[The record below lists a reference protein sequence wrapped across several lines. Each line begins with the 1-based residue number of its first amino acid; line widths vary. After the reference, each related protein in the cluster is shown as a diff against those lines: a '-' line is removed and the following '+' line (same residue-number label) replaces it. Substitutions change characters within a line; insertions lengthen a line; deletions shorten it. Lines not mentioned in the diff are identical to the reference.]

1 MSVRFLFLFLI
12 FNLALAQFDW
22 VDDGAPIRQGQ
33 HIEWQRSAGDGQIGE
48 IIFAWS
54 DTRDSMRDV
63 YVQKIDAQG
72 NKLWGE
78 KGIAVTTAYGR
89 QEDPLLVG
97 DDNGGAFIV
106 WIDYRNEPDT
116 KGDVYAQ
123 HVLSDGSLVWSL
135 EGQPIV
141 VKDGSQRSPNMCKDG
156 NGGAYII
163 WKDFTLG
170 QYEHVYATH
179 ISSDNEIINPGEGVP
194 IMTNDSHHNGI
205 SLEIAGLGEAAMAW
219 VDDRNGNL
227 DIFGQRMV
235 ADHDN
240 NTINTLWST
249 VEEGG
254 KAICDAEGDQNYAK
268 ITYAAGCCGTEGITA
283 TTWQDD
289 RNQNFD
295 IYMQY
300 LWVDGNPYF
309 QDYPQGLPLTEGL
322 SSSQTKPRVK
332 ADDSGAYVIWYSDQN
347 GNSDIYAQKIIA
359 SQEDPVQ
366 WSINGEPICI
376 ADDAQTGARLSVS
389 GDGGAYFTWQ
399 DDRNGGDEAD
409 VYVQHINAENLST
422 MPANGLI
429 ISNAALIQKSPVVR
443 KDGNG
448 SAFIIWEDGRS
459 GSGGIYTQHLN
470 GQGDFTLANNGMEIY
485 YGVDGKSDNIKSE
498 RINDDEILLYWED
511 RENGVNSTYNFGKI
525 ISNDYG
531 ISYDNA
537 ISVPN
542 TSLSLNPAQLNAE
555 VKKVGNNLFMGFLQD
570 NYQASS
576 DPFEGYSQYF
586 QILDLPEL
594 NLQGDNYGTWLNPTD
609 FFQYDFISEFGRD
622 LDLLVNEDNTLFYFT
637 SLSEFFAGPDIYV
650 RKVGIDGTIYWDAP
664 KNLTNDPSSDNFV
677 RNVFNSPN
685 GGAFIVF
692 DKIGSGNY
700 SNITIMNS
708 DGVNAQGF
716 PKRVCD
722 VESNQFIEDAVDTGD
737 GIFVVWRDNRQEGGS
752 DIYGQYFD
760 YSGNLLGASDG
771 ISIAS
776 YGNDQTNAKISYHD
790 ELNEILVCWED
801 YSNGQDYDL
810 FCNTVNLT
818 SLEVN
823 TNADGS
829 PLYLI
834 ADGQGDQI
842 NVYTYKALNGNY
854 MIAWEDSRNNSD
866 ENLQTHTDIYYQEI
880 NNGQYV
886 YAQNGLALCDAYHI
900 QTEPKI
906 ALYSQNESEQS
917 YMVYWS
923 DLRSTGKDLLY
934 NIYGQSITHDFQ
946 LSIHEDVD
954 LPFSINS
961 IFPNPFNPN
970 VTISFFNPKNDNI
983 SIKIYDLNGKL
994 VKTLHDN
1001 YLSNGNHSFNWN
1013 AQNFSSGIYIVNIG
1027 SDETYIS
1034 SKISLLK

>member
-12 FNLALAQFDW
+12 FNLGLAQFDW
-22 VDDGAPIRQGQ
+22 VDGGAPIRQGQ

-141 VKDGSQRSPNMCKDG
+141 VKDGSQRNPNMCKDG

-254 KAICDAEGDQNYAK
+254 KAICNAEGDQNYAK

-347 GNSDIYAQKIIA
+347 GNSDIYA
-359 SQEDPVQ
+359 
-366 WSINGEPICI
+366 
-376 ADDAQTGARLSVS
+376 
-389 GDGGAYFTWQ
+389 
-399 DDRNGGDEAD
+399 
-409 VYVQHINAENLST
+409 
-422 MPANGLI
+422 
-429 ISNAALIQKSPVVR
+429 
-443 KDGNG
+443 
-448 SAFIIWEDGRS
+448 
-459 GSGGIYTQHLN
+459 
-470 GQGDFTLANNGMEIY
+470 
-485 YGVDGKSDNIKSE
+485 
-498 RINDDEILLYWED
+498 
-511 RENGVNSTYNFGKI
+511 
-525 ISNDYG
+525 
-531 ISYDNA
+531 
-537 ISVPN
+537 
-542 TSLSLNPAQLNAE
+542 
-555 VKKVGNNLFMGFLQD
+555 
-570 NYQASS
+570 
-576 DPFEGYSQYF
+576 
-586 QILDLPEL
+586 
-594 NLQGDNYGTWLNPTD
+594 
-609 FFQYDFISEFGRD
+609 
-622 LDLLVNEDNTLFYFT
+622 
-637 SLSEFFAGPDIYV
+637 
-650 RKVGIDGTIYWDAP
+650 
-664 KNLTNDPSSDNFV
+664 
-677 RNVFNSPN
+677 
-685 GGAFIVF
+685 
-692 DKIGSGNY
+692 
-700 SNITIMNS
+700 
-708 DGVNAQGF
+708 
-716 PKRVCD
+716 
-722 VESNQFIEDAVDTGD
+722 
-737 GIFVVWRDNRQEGGS
+737 
-752 DIYGQYFD
+752 
-760 YSGNLLGASDG
+760 
-771 ISIAS
+771 
-776 YGNDQTNAKISYHD
+776 
-790 ELNEILVCWED
+790 
-801 YSNGQDYDL
+801 
-810 FCNTVNLT
+810 
-818 SLEVN
+818 
-823 TNADGS
+823 
-829 PLYLI
+829 
-834 ADGQGDQI
+834 
-842 NVYTYKALNGNY
+842 
-854 MIAWEDSRNNSD
+854 
-866 ENLQTHTDIYYQEI
+866 
-880 NNGQYV
+880 
-886 YAQNGLALCDAYHI
+886 
-900 QTEPKI
+900 
-906 ALYSQNESEQS
+906 
-917 YMVYWS
+917 
-923 DLRSTGKDLLY
+923 
-934 NIYGQSITHDFQ
+934 
-946 LSIHEDVD
+946 
-954 LPFSINS
+954 
-961 IFPNPFNPN
+961 
-970 VTISFFNPKNDNI
+970 
-983 SIKIYDLNGKL
+983 
-994 VKTLHDN
+994 
-1001 YLSNGNHSFNWN
+1001 
-1013 AQNFSSGIYIVNIG
+1013 
-1027 SDETYIS
+1027 
-1034 SKISLLK
+1034 